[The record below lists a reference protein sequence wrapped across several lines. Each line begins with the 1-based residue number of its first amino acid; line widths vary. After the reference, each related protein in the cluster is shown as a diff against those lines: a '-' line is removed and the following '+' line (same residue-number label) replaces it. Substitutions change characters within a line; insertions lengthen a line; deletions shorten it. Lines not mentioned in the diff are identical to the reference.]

1 MVSLE
6 DMGDFFRDYGTSFA
20 LAIAALNTIISL
32 VVGQFFKDSPRWRIA
47 LVVASVALIGLGVGA
62 SFYSQHQTVASAKA
76 EVQKRLAMKD
86 LLHVTIGDNETLLGK
101 QRTQSQDDANAYVNE
116 ANIWTAKTG
125 QLIEDAYGKGER
137 DVFMN
142 DAGIPPINA
151 INNQNALV
159 SSELI
164 ARLQRLNELMS
175 RVDTVSM
182 LPDFDPNN
190 YHAK

>member
-1 MVSLE
+1 
-6 DMGDFFRDYGTSFA
+6 MGDFFRDYGTSFA

-62 SFYSQHQTVASAKA
+62 SFYSQHQIVASAKA
-76 EVQKRLAMKD
+76 EVEKRLAMKD
-86 LLHVTIGDNETLLGK
+86 LLHVTIGDNESMLGK
-101 QRTQSQDDANAYVNE
+101 QRTQSQDDVNAYVNE

-142 DAGIPPINA
+142 DAGIQPING
-151 INNQNALV
+151 INNRNALV

-164 ARLQRLNELMS
+164 ARLQRLNEIMS
-175 RVDTVSM
+175 RVDTISM
-182 LPDFDPNN
+182 QPDFDPNN

>member
-1 MVSLE
+1 
-6 DMGDFFRDYGTSFA
+6 MGDFFRDYGTQFA

-47 LVVASVALIGLGVGA
+47 LVVASIALGGVAVGA
-62 SFYSQHQTVASAKA
+62 SFYSQHQIVASAKA

-86 LLHVTIGDNETLLGK
+86 ILHVAIGDNETLLAK
-101 QRTQSQDDANAYVNE
+101 QRSKDDVSAYLNE

-125 QLIEDAYGKGER
+125 QLLEDAYGKGER

-142 DAGIPPINA
+142 DAGINPISA
-151 INNQNALV
+151 VNNQNALI

-175 RVDTVSM
+175 RVDTISM
-182 LPDFDPNN
+182 QPDFDPRD
-190 YHAK
+190 YHPK